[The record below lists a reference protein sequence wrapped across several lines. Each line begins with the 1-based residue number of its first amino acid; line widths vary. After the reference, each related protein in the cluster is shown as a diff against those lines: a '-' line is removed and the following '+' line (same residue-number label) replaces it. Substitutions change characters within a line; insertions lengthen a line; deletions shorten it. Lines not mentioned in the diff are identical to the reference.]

1 MRSLKSL
8 TIQVAVSALWP
19 GYLALLAFAARV
31 GPWPRSIARP
41 AAFGLVVMAW
51 MLLAAALARF
61 VFGPGGW
68 AEEALGAPTPA
79 ARQVRRGL
87 WALIAGTLL
96 LLLPAWL
103 LERGLVTSGDRPVT
117 APETCRALLLG
128 FEVLALIVTVRL
140 SRPHAPLMQWLTG
153 GDAGRGWFALHR

>member
-19 GYLALLAFAARV
+19 AYLALLAFAARV
-31 GPWPRSIARP
+31 GPWPRSVARP
-41 AAFGLVVMAW
+41 AAFSLVVMAW

-61 VFGPGGW
+61 LFGPGGW
-68 AEEALGAPTPA
+68 AEEALGAPAPA

-96 LLLPAWL
+96 FLLPAWL
-103 LERGLVTSGDRPVT
+103 LQRGLIATIDRPVT
-117 APETCRALLLG
+117 APEICRALLLA
-128 FEVLALIVTVRL
+128 FELFALVVTVRL
-140 SRPHAPLMQWLTG
+140 TRPNAPLMQWMTG
-153 GDAGRGWFALHR
+153 GDE